1 MTLIVEDGT
10 GISDAESYASVVEFK
25 AYCDKRA
32 MDYSLLADSAIE
44 VLLIKA
50 TDYMVNVYRNR
61 WQGRRTNEIQ
71 ALDFPRYDVVVDGYS
86 VLSNIV
92 PPLVK
97 NACIELAFKSNT
109 TELLPDIE
117 RATIREKVD
126 VIEVEYDRFAP
137 VQTRYSQIDSML
149 SPLLSSSDSISVKLV
164 RI

>member
-1 MTLIVEDGT
+1 MTLIVEDGS

-25 AYCDKRA
+25 AYCAKRA
-32 MDYSLLADSAIE
+32 MDYSLLADAAIE
-44 VLLIKA
+44 TLLIRA

-61 WQGRRTNEIQ
+61 WQGRRTNQFQ

-97 NACIELAFKSNT
+97 NACIELAFKANT
-109 TELLPDIE
+109 IELLPDIE

-126 VIEVEYDRFAP
+126 VIEVEYDKFAP
-137 VQTRYSQIDSML
+137 VQTRYSQIDAML
-149 SPLLSSSDSISVKLV
+149 SPLLSSADSISVKLV
-164 RI
+164 RS